1 MKRLFAA
8 SALLA
13 LFVTSAAAQEF
24 KTSYFLDNYVY
35 SYRIN
40 PAAQFES
47 KPYTFFSVAIGNAS
61 LSIPTNLSVSSFLY
75 HTPAGE
81 LTWGLSDSVSP
92 EQFLGSLSTDNF
104 IAPQASLNLLTIG
117 RQSEDWRFTFEI
129 NARSNSYLYAPYDFF
144 AAFKNGISEGIKTHT
159 GTYSFKDMHF
169 DSSNY
174 AEVAAGFSHK
184 IGDQFIVGGTAK
196 VLLGLAGGSFDIHEM
211 TARPLAD
218 GKYGGTV
225 DADVKIASQLL
236 EVSTAMVEGKSLYN
250 FETAGFGKAG
260 LSGFGLGLDLGA
272 TWMPTDGL
280 EIGLSV
286 LDLGFIGWNGTL
298 HGTIKYTDKKFNDA
312 EDALELEAIAAEK
325 TNTLLDYNIHLSAKY
340 RMPFYEGL
348 SVGLLGTYQ
357 KHFKEARLGIDVT
370 PLRAISIAASAAYN
384 TYGLDFGAALNFRLP
399 GVNLFLGADS
409 IYFKMTPDMIPETRG
424 ITNVTA
430 GLAFAF

>member
-1 MKRLFAA
+1 M
-8 SALLA
+8 
-13 LFVTSAAAQEF
+13 
-24 KTSYFLDNYVY
+24 
-35 SYRIN
+35 
-40 PAAQFES
+40 
-47 KPYTFFSVAIGNAS
+47 
-61 LSIPTNLSVSSFLY
+61 
-75 HTPAGE
+75 
-81 LTWGLSDSVSP
+81 
-92 EQFLGSLSTDNF
+92 
-104 IAPQASLNLLTIG
+104 
-117 RQSEDWRFTFEI
+117 
-129 NARSNSYLYAPYDFF
+129 
-144 AAFKNGISEGIKTHT
+144 
-159 GTYSFKDMHF
+159 
-169 DSSNY
+169 
-174 AEVAAGFSHK
+174 
-184 IGDQFIVGGTAK
+184 
-196 VLLGLAGGSFDIHEM
+196 LLGLAGGSFDIHEM

-298 HGTIKYTDKKFNDA
+298 HGIIKYTDKKFNDE